1 MKIVDV
7 IVTADESSG
16 SAFDQVEY
24 VQMDG
29 NGGVEIVIGYQIN
42 NQVLRAVNVYTF
54 KQGQAEQLFSSNYTK
69 FLTVDMDADFN
80 NELFILRPGPS
91 EESSG
96 IAEIY
101 GVTNGVVERSNEV
114 QMSQPAKLLSLREST
129 MFRRLGSAPL
139 GSERNV
145 LLPIIIVC
153 PVVSSL
159 KRFRSLGNQ

>member
-1 MKIVDV
+1 MTTI
-7 IVTADESSG
+7 ENSG
-16 SAFDQVEY
+16 LAFDQVEY

-29 NGGVEIVIGYQIN
+29 NGGGEIVIGYQIN

-114 QMSQPAKLLSLREST
+114 QMSQPAKL
-129 MFRRLGSAPL
+129 PL
-139 GSERNV
+139 F
-145 LLPIIIVC
+145 I
-153 PVVSSL
+153 SSSSFT
-159 KRFRSLGNQ
+159 R